1 MKISDLKPWDAAEHL
16 KTEEEQAEFLIA
28 AFEEG
33 DPQFITHCIGVVA
46 RARGEDCG
54 PEFEAVLRLLQTLG
68 LKIVL
73 ERTAPD

>member
-1 MKISDLKPWDAAEHL
+1 MKISDLKPWDAAEFL
-16 KTEEEQAEFLIA
+16 KTDEEQGEFLIA

-33 DPQFITHCIGVVA
+33 DPEFIARCIRIVA

-54 PEFEAVLRLLQTLG
+54 SDFDPVMRLFQALG

-73 ERTAPD
+73 ERAALD